1 MGVRPVAA
9 GSVVMTESIPVL
21 LGRCAA
27 YEKRRL
33 HEFFDRCAPLCRLP
47 ATLAGRTVLLKPNL
61 VSALA
66 PPLACTDGRFL
77 RAAAEWFLDRGAR
90 LLIGD
95 SPSFGSAGQ
104 VLQRQG
110 VSRLLGDLD
119 IRVVEFTTPRPVRL
133 SHGAAVAVA
142 EEALACDLLVNLPK
156 IKAHTQ
162 MRVTLAVKN
171 VFGIVCGMRKAL
183 AHMKN
188 GPSHHRFADLMLD
201 LLALLPEHLTL
212 VDGIEVMHR
221 RGPVHGDRL
230 HLGCLAA
237 GRNPVAIDYGL
248 LDVLELAAERCPIC
262 AVARRRGLAGSD
274 PATLA
279 FPFEMPAAFHG
290 SGFVAPIH
298 LAPVPFNPLR
308 FVVNALRRVAGGLAG

>member
-1 MGVRPVAA
+1 MA
-9 GSVVMTESIPVL
+9 ESIPVL

-27 YEKRRL
+27 YEKRGL

-47 ATLAGRTVLLKPNL
+47 ATLAGTTVLLKPNL

-66 PPLACTDGRFL
+66 PPLACTDRRFL
-77 RAAAEWFLDRGAR
+77 RAVAEWFVDRGAR
-90 LLIGD
+90 LVVGD
-95 SPSFGSAGQ
+95 SPSFGSAAQ
-104 VLQRQG
+104 VMQRQG
-110 VSRLLGDLD
+110 ISSMLGDLD
-119 IRVVEFTTPRPVRL
+119 IRVVEFSTPRPVRL
-133 SHGAAVAVA
+133 AHGVAIAVA

-162 MRVTLAVKN
+162 MYVTLAVKN
-171 VFGIVCGMRKAL
+171 IFGIVCGMRKAL

-188 GPSHHRFADLMLD
+188 GPSHQRFADLILD
-201 LLALLPEHLTL
+201 LLALLPEHVTL

-221 RGPVHGDRL
+221 RGPARGDRL

-237 GRNPVAIDYGL
+237 GRNPIAVDYGL
-248 LDVLELAAERCPIC
+248 IDALELTAERCPIC
-262 AVARRRGLAGSD
+262 VAAGKRGLTGSD

-279 FPFEMPAAFHG
+279 FPFEVPTTFHG

-308 FVVNALRRVAGGLAG
+308 FLVNALRRVIGGMSR

>member
-1 MGVRPVAA
+1 MA
-9 GSVVMTESIPVL
+9 ESIPVL

-27 YEKRRL
+27 YEKRSL
-33 HEFFDRCAPLCRLP
+33 HEFFDRCAPPCRVP

-77 RAAAEWFLDRGAR
+77 RAVAEWFADRSAR

-95 SPSFGSAGQ
+95 SPSFGSAAQ

-110 VSRLLGDLD
+110 ISRLFADLD
-119 IRVVEFTTPRPVRL
+119 IRVVEFGTPRSVL
-133 SHGAAVAVA
+133 LAHGATIAIA

-156 IKAHTQ
+156 IKAHSQ
-162 MRVTLAVKN
+162 MQVTLAVKN
-171 VFGIVCGMRKAL
+171 LFGIVCGMRKAL

-201 LLALLPEHLTL
+201 LVALLPEHLTL

-221 RGPVHGDRL
+221 RGPAHGDRL

-248 LDVLELAAERCPIC
+248 IDVLELTAEHCPIC
-262 AVARRRGLAGSD
+262 AAAMRRSLAGSD
-274 PATLA
+274 PAALA
-279 FPFEMPAAFHG
+279 FPFEAPAAFHG
-290 SGFVAPIH
+290 SGFVAPVH

-308 FVVNALRRVAGGLAG
+308 FLVNALRRVAGGRAG

>member
-1 MGVRPVAA
+1 
-9 GSVVMTESIPVL
+9 MTESIPVL
-21 LGRCAA
+21 LGRCAT
-27 YEKRRL
+27 YEQRRL

-47 ATLAGRTVLLKPNL
+47 ATLAGKTVLLKPNL

-77 RAAAEWFLDRGAR
+77 RAVAEWFLDHGAR

-95 SPSFGSAGQ
+95 SPSLGSAAQ

-110 VSRLLGDLD
+110 ISRLLADLD
-119 IRVVEFTTPRPVRL
+119 IKVVEFNTPRPVRL
-133 SHGAAVAVA
+133 AHGVTIGIA

-156 IKAHTQ
+156 IKAHSQ
-162 MRVTLAVKN
+162 MQVTLAVKN
-171 VFGIVCGMRKAL
+171 LFGIVCGMRKAL

-188 GPSHHRFADLMLD
+188 GPSHHRFADLLLD

-221 RGPVHGDRL
+221 RGPARGDRL

-237 GRNPVAIDYGL
+237 GRHPVAIDYGL
-248 LDVLELAAERCPIC
+248 IEVLELAAERCPIC
-262 AVARRRGLAGSD
+262 AVARQRGMAGSD
-274 PATLA
+274 PAMLVY
-279 FPFEMPAAFHG
+279 PFEEPAAFHG
-290 SGFVAPIH
+290 SGFIAPVH

-308 FVVNALRRVAGGLAG
+308 FLINSLRRLIGGLVR

>member
-1 MGVRPVAA
+1 MA
-9 GSVVMTESIPVL
+9 ESIPVL
-21 LGRCAA
+21 LSRCAA

-77 RAAAEWFLDRGAR
+77 RAVAEWFLDRSAR

-95 SPSFGSAGQ
+95 SPSFGSAAQ

-110 VSRLLGDLD
+110 ISRLLGDLD
-119 IRVVEFTTPRPVRL
+119 IRVVEFSTPRPVRL
-133 SHGAAVAVA
+133 AHGVTIGIA

-156 IKAHTQ
+156 IKAHSQ
-162 MRVTLAVKN
+162 MQVTLAVKN
-171 VFGIVCGMRKAL
+171 LFGIVCGMRKAL

-188 GPSHHRFADLMLD
+188 GPSHQRFADLLLD
-201 LLALLPEHLTL
+201 LLAVLPEHLTL

-221 RGPVHGDRL
+221 RGPARGDRL

-237 GRNPVAIDYGL
+237 GRNPVAVDFSL
-248 LDVLELAAERCPIC
+248 VEVLELAVDRCPIC
-262 AVARRRGLAGSD
+262 AAARKRAMVGSD
-274 PATLA
+274 PTMVV
-279 FPFEMPAAFHG
+279 FPFEVPAAFHG
-290 SGFVAPIH
+290 SGFVAPVH
-298 LAPVPFNPLR
+298 LAPVPFDPLR
-308 FVVNALRRVAGGLAG
+308 FLINSLRRLAGGLAR